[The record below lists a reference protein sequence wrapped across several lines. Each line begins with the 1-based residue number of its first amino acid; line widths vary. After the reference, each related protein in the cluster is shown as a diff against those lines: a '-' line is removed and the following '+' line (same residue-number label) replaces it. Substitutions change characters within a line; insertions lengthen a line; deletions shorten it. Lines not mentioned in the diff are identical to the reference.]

1 MKTYSR
7 SKLAVRT
14 CGEIVLLSSFVGTV
28 VLIWAFSCKKG
39 GKRKIFYVAVL
50 WYKRFFFKEL
60 KFLLKE
66 PNSVFLGDILSEIK

>member
-14 CGEIVLLSSFVGTV
+14 CGEIVLLSSFVGTE
-28 VLIWAFSCKKG
+28 VLIWVFSCKKG
-39 GKRKIFYVAVL
+39 GKLKLFYVAML